1 MKLSLNDLINAKES
15 LTKLAK
21 TDVPVKIAY
30 WLSKD
35 VQKLNSEFVAF
46 EEARGKL
53 FEKYGEKQVNEE
65 SKQEQIIIK
74 TENLEVFQKEI
85 GELLKTEVE
94 VEVHKIKFEALG
106 EIKLST
112 FDLSSLY
119 FIIEE

>member
-1 MKLSLNDLINAKES
+1 MKLLLNDLINAKES

-53 FEKYGEKQVNEE
+53 FKKYGEKQVNEE
-65 SKQEQIIIK
+65 TKQEQSVIK
-74 TENLEVFQKEI
+74 LENIESFQKEI
-85 GELLKTEVE
+85 SELLKTEVE
-94 VEVHKIKFEALG
+94 VDVHKIKLESLG

-112 FDLSSLY
+112 FDLTALH